1 MSGKSEKKTT
11 EFELT
16 TTLIET
22 NQALEKA
29 IDERNYEVIQGIVDQ
44 RGPMVHALMQHHNK
58 TPIDPSITKDILE
71 QEQRIQ
77 KKMRGLQDELGDA
90 LETSQK
96 HAHAQ
101 RMYNK
106 FNTNK
111 DPLLGG

>member
-1 MSGKSEKKTT
+1 MSGTT
-11 EFELT
+11 EERPTESDLIKTLT
-16 TTLIET
+16 DT
-22 NQALEKA
+22 NSALEKA
-29 IDERNYEVIQGIVDQ
+29 IEERDYEVIQGIVDK
-44 RGPMVHALMQHHNK
+44 RGPMVHALMQHHEN
-58 TPIDPSITKDILE
+58 TPIDPSITKNILE

-77 KKMRGLQDELGDA
+77 KKMKAMQAELGDA

-111 DPLLGG
+111 DPFLGG